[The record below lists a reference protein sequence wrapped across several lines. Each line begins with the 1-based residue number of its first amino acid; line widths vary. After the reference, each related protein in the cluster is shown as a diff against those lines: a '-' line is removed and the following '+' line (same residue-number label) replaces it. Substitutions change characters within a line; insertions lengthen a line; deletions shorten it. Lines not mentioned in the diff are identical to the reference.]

1 MIIISRLYELT
12 SDLLVLQEMLE
23 DSVDDQCLLDT
34 LEGVQGD
41 YEIKLESYC
50 KVIKNLEADMDA
62 LKAESERLTAK
73 RKVLENNVERLKKA
87 MFDSMKATNT
97 PKVKGQ
103 LFTVAIQKNGG
114 VIPINYDKN
123 DKNITANL
131 PDQLVNIVE
140 TPNLEAIRELLEAGK
155 VVDGFTLGER
165 GESLRIK

>member
-34 LEGVQGD
+34 LEGVQGE

-62 LKAESERLTAK
+62 LKAESDRLTAK
-73 RKVLENNVERLKKA
+73 RKVLENNVNRLKKA

-97 PKVKGQ
+97 DKVKGQ

-114 VIPINYDKN
+114 KLPVILDVDTK
-123 DKNITANL
+123 DL
-131 PDQLVNIVE
+131 PDELVKIVE
-140 TPNLEAIRELLEAGK
+140 SPDLEAIGKLLESGNCKYAH
-155 VVDGFTLGER
+155 FGER
-165 GESLRIK
+165 GESIRIK

>member
-1 MIIISRLYELT
+1 MRLYEIT
-12 SDLLVLQEMLE
+12 GELLALQELLE
-23 DSVDDQCLLDT
+23 NPLDDEDVLKDT
-34 LEGVQGD
+34 LEAVQGE
-41 YEIKLESYC
+41 YEFKLESYC
-50 KVIKNLEADMDA
+50 KVIKNLEADIVGI
-62 LKAESERLTAK
+62 KAEVDRLSGK
-73 RKVLENNVERLKKA
+73 RKVLENNIDRLKKA

-103 LFTVAIQKNGG
+103 IFTVAIQKNGG

-131 PDQLVNIVE
+131 PDQLVNILK

>member
-1 MIIISRLYELT
+1 MSRLYEIT
-12 SDLLVLQEMLE
+12 GDLLTLQEMLE

-34 LEGVQGD
+34 LEGVQGE

-73 RKVLENNVERLKKA
+73 RKVLENNVARLKKA

-97 PKVKGQ
+97 PKVKGT
-103 LFTVAIQKNGG
+103 LFTVAIQRNGG
-114 VIPINYDKN
+114 KIPVVQAPDVDLSK
-123 DKNITANL
+123 L
-131 PDQLVNIVE
+131 PDELVVVTE
-140 TPNLEAIRELLEAGK
+140 KPNLDAIRELLEAGK
-155 VVDGFTLGER
+155 VVDSFSLGER

>member
-1 MIIISRLYELT
+1 MRLYEIT
-12 SDLLVLQEMLE
+12 GELLALQELLE
-23 DSVDDQCLLDT
+23 NPLDDEDVLKDT
-34 LEGVQGD
+34 LEAVQGE
-41 YEIKLESYC
+41 YEFKLESYC
-50 KVIKNLEADMDA
+50 KVIK
-62 LKAESERLTAK
+62 K
-73 RKVLENNVERLKKA
+73 LENNIDRLKKA
-87 MFDSMKATNT
+87 MFESMKATNT

-131 PDQLVNIVE
+131 PDHLVNIVK

-165 GESLRIK
+165 GESIRIK

>member
-1 MIIISRLYELT
+1 MRLYEIT
-12 SDLLVLQEMLE
+12 GELLALQEMLE
-23 DSVDDQCLLDT
+23 SPLDDEDVLKDT
-34 LEGVQGD
+34 LEAVQGE

-50 KVIKNLEADMDA
+50 KVIRNLEADMEA
-62 LKAESERLTAK
+62 LKNEAKRLTDK
-73 RKVLENNVERLKKA
+73 RKTLENNVDRLKKA

-131 PDQLVNIVE
+131 PDHLVNIVK

-165 GESLRIK
+165 GESIRIK

>member
-1 MIIISRLYELT
+1 MRLYEIT
-12 SDLLVLQEMLE
+12 GELLALQELLE
-23 DSVDDQCLLDT
+23 NPLDDEDVLKDT
-34 LEGVQGD
+34 LEAVQGE
-41 YEIKLESYC
+41 YEIKLETYC
-50 KVIKNLEADMDA
+50 KVIKNLEADIVGI
-62 LKAESERLTAK
+62 KAEVDRLSGK
-73 RKVLENNVERLKKA
+73 RKVLENNIDRLKKA
-87 MFDSMKATNT
+87 MFESMKATNT

>member
-1 MIIISRLYELT
+1 MRLYEIT
-12 SDLLVLQEMLE
+12 GELLALQELLE
-23 DSVDDQCLLDT
+23 NPLDDEDVLKDT
-34 LEGVQGD
+34 LEAVQGE
-41 YEIKLESYC
+41 YEFKLESYC
-50 KVIKNLEADMDA
+50 KVIKNLEADIVGI
-62 LKAESERLTAK
+62 KAEVDRLSGK
-73 RKVLENNVERLKKA
+73 RKVLENNIDRLKKA
-87 MFDSMKATNT
+87 MFESMKATNT

-123 DKNITANL
+123 ITANL
-131 PDQLVNIVE
+131 PDHLVNIVE